1 MKEYSIHE
9 LRKQLDEKS
18 TSAKSLAKTYLDRIQ
33 KYDAHLNSVSEI
45 NPEVEKIAAFL
56 DEEMISDS
64 KKSILH
70 GIPCLLKDNINTKKY
85 MHTTAS
91 SYALS
96 DLVTPYD
103 ATVVTKLK
111 DAGALILGKANL
123 SEFAYFMSYDQ
134 MPSGYGSLNGQVKN
148 PYNDKIDPL
157 GSSTGSAV
165 AVAANLIP
173 FAIGTETNGSLMAP
187 AYQNGIVAIKPS
199 FGLVS
204 RYGII
209 PISETQDMAG
219 PMARSV
225 EDCALVL
232 ASIVGPD
239 ENDPVTTHVDVDP
252 KSFLDATRRSVKGLK
267 IGMLYYSSHALSS
280 EEKEIMHTAKDLFK
294 KLEMEVTD
302 IHFETQPIKND
313 ETLLYEFKNSLNK
326 YLESVSGFTKMSS
339 LSDIIAFN
347 KENKDR
353 CLKYGQSILEAAN
366 QTSGDLN
373 DEKYLDFRN
382 QFENEAIRLE
392 QMMIEQNLDALVSTI
407 WTSYAPIAG
416 NPSICVPAKPINDL
430 SPISLIFVGP
440 LYTDAKLIAI
450 AHQYEI
456 NTKHRIP
463 PKLD

>member
-1 MKEYSIHE
+1 MKEYSILE
-9 LRKQLDEKS
+9 LRKKLDEKS
-18 TSAKSLAKTYLDRIQ
+18 TSVKSLVKTYLDRIE
-33 KYDAHLNSVSEI
+33 KLDGNLNSVSEI
-45 NPEVEKIAAFL
+45 NPEAYKIADFL
-56 DEEMISDS
+56 DEELMTDF

-103 ATVVTKLK
+103 ATIVTKLK

-148 PYNDKIDPL
+148 PYNEKIDPL

-225 EDCALVL
+225 EDCSLVL

-239 ENDPVTTHVDVDP
+239 ENDPITTQIDVDP
-252 KSFLDATRRSVKGLK
+252 KSFLEATKKSVNGLK

-280 EEKEIMHTAKDLFK
+280 EEKTIMNDAKDIFTRLG
-294 KLEMEVTD
+294 MEVID
-302 IHFETQPIKND
+302 IHFETHPIKND

-326 YLESVSGFTKMSS
+326 YLETVSGFTKMSS

-347 KENKDR
+347 KENESR

-373 DEKYLDFRN
+373 DEKYLSLRN
-382 QFENEAIRLE
+382 QFVHEAIRLE
-392 QMMIEQNLDALVSTI
+392 QMMIDQKIDALVSTI

-430 SPISLIFVGP
+430 KPISLIFVGP
-440 LYTDAKLIAI
+440 LYSDAKLISI
-450 AHQYEI
+450 AHQYEM
-456 NTKHRIP
+456 NTHHRIP